1 MPNTNWKFH
10 TVFVLQFICA
20 VALFAGR
27 LHAEPLIFFRGIVNA
42 ASFMPPE
49 GPGGSVARGSIFT
62 IFGRDIGPEVKAQ
75 VNVFPLETTFQGVSI
90 EVTQGNVTV
99 NAIPI
104 FVWDRQVNAIMPSGA
119 PLGRVLVRL
128 SFNGEQSNPTPMTI
142 AENSVG
148 IFTMAGAGI
157 GPGIFQNFV
166 SQAEQPFNSPSTTAG
181 PGQVVT
187 MWATGL
193 GPITGPDGAA
203 PPVGSLPFDVE
214 VFVGGKAVTSL
225 LYAGRA
231 PCCSGVDQFVFATP
245 EDAPE
250 GCYVPVQARVGGVAV
265 SNTVTMAIQKDGQSC
280 SEPDN
285 PFMQTFLAGGKVGA
299 VSLVRTMFELDVD
312 VFTPA
317 TFTVDQAGGYF
328 RQETGGVF
336 AFNPFF
342 ALPPAGACTAY
353 SRSGNLL
360 TGIPIPF
367 VPPLGLDAGDLT
379 LNGPNGAAELL
390 RTVMGDSTEYD
401 PTLVGGPEGISEAQD
416 EPLYLSPGN
425 YGVSGEGGADIGAIT
440 ADADVSDPP
449 QWTNSGEFTEV
460 SRGGE
465 LTFTWTAPGA
475 ARVIVAG
482 VSVDRPS
489 NVSGVFLCMAP
500 VGSSSFSVPTAVLA
514 NLPAS
519 RSVLGQSDGFL
530 ILGSWPTGALE
541 DFTADGLDQA
551 AVMFQSVHSK
561 TVHFR

>member
-1 MPNTNWKFH
+1 MT
-10 TVFVLQFICA
+10 
-20 VALFAGR
+20 
-27 LHAEPLIFFRGIVNA
+27 HARREVSNGEGSL
-42 ASFMPPE
+42 PPE
-49 GPGGSVARGSIFT
+49 GPGGSIARGSIFT
-62 IFGRDIGPEVKAQ
+62 IFGSDIGPVVRAQ
-75 VNVFPLETTFQGVSI
+75 VSAFPLETTFQGVSI

-104 FVWDRQVNAIMPSGA
+104 FVAAGQVNAIMPSGA

-128 SFNGEQSNPTPMTI
+128 TFNGEPSNPTPMTI

-148 IFTMAGAGI
+148 IFTATGAGI
-157 GPGIFQNFV
+157 GPGIFQNFI
-166 SQAEQPFNSPSTTAG
+166 SQTEQPFNSPSKTAR

-193 GPITGPDGAA
+193 GPITGPDGEA
-203 PPVGSLPFDVE
+203 PPVGSLLFDVE
-214 VFVGGKAVTSL
+214 IFVGGKTVTSL
-225 LYAGRA
+225 LYGGRA
-231 PCCSGVDQFVFATP
+231 PCCSGVDQFVFETP
-245 EDAPE
+245 ADAPE

-265 SNTVTMAIQKDGQSC
+265 SNTVTMALQKDGQPC

-285 PFMQTFLAGGKVGA
+285 PFMQTFLGGGRVGA
-299 VSLVRTMFELDVD
+299 INLVRTMFESDVD

-342 ALPPAGACTAY
+342 ALPPAGARTAY

-367 VPPLGLDAGDLT
+367 VPALGLDAGDLT
-379 LNGPNGAAELL
+379 LNGPSGAAELL
-390 RTVMGDSTEYD
+390 RTVMGDSTDYD

-416 EPLYLSPGN
+416 APLYLSPGN
-425 YGVSGEGGADIGAIT
+425 YGVSGEGGADIGAIN
-440 ADADVSDPP
+440 ADADVSEPP
-449 QWTNSGEFTEV
+449 RWTNSGQFTEV
-460 SRGGE
+460 PRGNGV
-465 LTFTWTAPGA
+465 TFTWTAPGA
-475 ARVIVAG
+475 ARVVVAG

-489 NVSGVFLCMAP
+489 NVSGMFLCLAP
-500 VGSSSFSVPTAVLA
+500 AGSSSFSVPAAVLA

-519 RSVLGQSDGFL
+519 RSILGQSDGFL

-541 DFTADGLDQA
+541 NFTADGLDQA

-561 TVHFR
+561 TVRFR